1 MNLNQITL
9 PVLDIPKAIVFYEL
23 LGLELI
29 VPTHEAYARLELAD
43 ADATLSLYVVKKL
56 PERTKI
62 NVFLNV
68 MTWI

>member
-43 ADATLSLYVVKKL
+43 ADATLSLYVVKNCPNELKS
-56 PERTKI
+56 TS
-62 NVFLNV
+62 F
-68 MTWI
+68 